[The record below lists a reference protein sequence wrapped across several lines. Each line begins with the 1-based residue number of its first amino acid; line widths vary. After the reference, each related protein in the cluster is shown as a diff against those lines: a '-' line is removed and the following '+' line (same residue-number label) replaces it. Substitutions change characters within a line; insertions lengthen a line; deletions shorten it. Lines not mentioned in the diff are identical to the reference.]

1 MIMLRTADNLNDVV
15 FLTGMLGGVILLT
28 ASFVVARLSWR
39 PDQPPYSLQTRS
51 RDVLLHPA
59 KYVLPKA
66 LRITRILQ
74 VLGGLLLLV
83 GILALAR
90 QAIQDFAH

>member
-1 MIMLRTADNLNDVV
+1 MVLRTADNLNQAV
-15 FLTGMLGGVILLT
+15 FLTAILSGGILLT
-28 ASFVVARLSWR
+28 ASFVVARFNWR

-51 RDVLLHPA
+51 LDVLLHPA
-59 KYVLPKA
+59 KYVQPKA
-66 LRITRILQ
+66 LRMTRSLQ

-90 QAIQDFAH
+90 QMIEDFVH